1 MYSYGMKTT
10 IENDF
15 DKFIKELTSDESVD
29 EENKDIGISVED
41 VLAHQKK
48 QKALEKE
55 RKLRQAKVQK
65 QREEARQKIRDK
77 YNIKKTDDLS
87 TPAHSDATT
96 SLDENNARAAQQV
109 SNVENQDAT
118 HQPIDEYSRIEQI
131 SGEVAAAN
139 SRIVAD
145 TQGDQAILVTDA
157 NTRSAAIEEKHK
169 LKIKQFAEEFDVVKA

>member
-1 MYSYGMKTT
+1 
-10 IENDF
+10 
-15 DKFIKELTSDESVD
+15 
-29 EENKDIGISVED
+29 
-41 VLAHQKK
+41 
-48 QKALEKE
+48 
-55 RKLRQAKVQK
+55 
-65 QREEARQKIRDK
+65 
-77 YNIKKTDDLS
+77 
-87 TPAHSDATT
+87 
-96 SLDENNARAAQQV
+96 
-109 SNVENQDAT
+109 AT